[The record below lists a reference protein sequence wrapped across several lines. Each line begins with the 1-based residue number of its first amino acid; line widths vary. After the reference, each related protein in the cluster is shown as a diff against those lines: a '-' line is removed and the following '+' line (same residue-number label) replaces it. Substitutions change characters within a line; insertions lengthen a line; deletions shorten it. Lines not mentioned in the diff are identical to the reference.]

1 MEKLKKKIEAE
12 GTCLGTDLIKV
23 DAFLNHQ
30 IDPVLMEQIATT
42 FYEQV
47 KDLPITKIVTIESGG
62 IAPAY
67 ALATK
72 LRVPLLFMKKSE
84 PNTMEDPLYTQVFS
98 YTKQKAYTLWV
109 ERKYLSPHDKIL
121 FLDDFLANGEA
132 FKGAERLI
140 LEAGGE
146 IVGVAALIEKVFQAG
161 HTYIVDKHYPL
172 FSLAP
177 IQQIE
182 NGKIQWADSL
192 IF

>member
-30 IDPVLMEQIATT
+30 IDPVLMEEIATT

-72 LRVPLLFMKKSE
+72 LRVPLLFMKRASQTRWKIRSIPKFFLTRNKSVYVVRG
-84 PNTMEDPLYTQVFS
+84 T
-98 YTKQKAYTLWV
+98 
-109 ERKYLSPHDKIL
+109 
-121 FLDDFLANGEA
+121 
-132 FKGAERLI
+132 
-140 LEAGGE
+140 
-146 IVGVAALIEKVFQAG
+146 
-161 HTYIVDKHYPL
+161 
-172 FSLAP
+172 
-177 IQQIE
+177 
-182 NGKIQWADSL
+182 
-192 IF
+192 